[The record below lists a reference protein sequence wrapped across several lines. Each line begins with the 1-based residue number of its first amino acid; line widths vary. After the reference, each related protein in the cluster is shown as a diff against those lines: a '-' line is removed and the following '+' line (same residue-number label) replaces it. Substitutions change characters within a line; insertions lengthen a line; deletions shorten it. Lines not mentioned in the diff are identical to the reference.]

1 MRRRQLSMALSSG
14 SSSRPVQRSLKRLAA
29 PVFALGLLA
38 SCQSVPEQSEAKALA
53 VTPPPDVLPSP
64 VTSKPWLMATA
75 SVSDLDRTARFFQD
89 IGGYETLYRGP
100 LEASELAALDLPTEA
115 SAEVLT
121 LRAPGS
127 DAGYVRLIRF
137 DNVGRKLLTR
147 PGARAW
153 DTGCFWSFM
162 VRANDIER
170 IYDDAIAMGWGTE
183 TPIAPLSF
191 NGSELSIVVFK
202 GPDGLQVQ
210 AYERLNRPPP
220 EGFTPFERISRP
232 FNIMQMTRDREAVR
246 VLMEDVLG
254 FNRVW
259 YGAPYTDEEPTLMPL
274 GIPQNLTTSV
284 PYKAGIFT
292 PQTQTLY
299 GRMEYIEIDGL
310 DGFDYA
316 DRCAA
321 PNLGWLSVTYP
332 VESGAAAKELIRSRG
347 WTIEHEGYDTN
358 RPSFGP
364 MSIFSIKAPDGAA
377 IEFAEQAPTR

>member
-1 MRRRQLSMALSSG
+1 MPNLLN
-14 SSSRPVQRSLKRLAA
+14 KLAA
-29 PVFALGLLA
+29 PVFALGLFA
-38 SCQSVPEQSEAKALA
+38 SCEAIEPQTVQA
-53 VTPPPDVLPSP
+53 VTPAPDPLPSP
-64 VTSKPWLMATA
+64 VVTQPWLMATA
-75 SVSDLDRTARFFQD
+75 SVSDLDRTSQFFRE
-89 IGGYETLYRGP
+89 IGGYETLYQGP
-100 LEASELAALDLPTEA
+100 LEQGEVAALGLPEGATG
-115 SAEVLT
+115 EVLT

-137 DNVGRKLLTR
+137 DNVGRKVPTR

-162 VRANDIER
+162 VRANEMDV

-183 TPIAPLSF
+183 TPIAPLIF
-191 NGSELSIVVFK
+191 NGSELNIVVFK

-220 EGFTPFERISRP
+220 EGFTSFERLSRP

-259 YGAPYTDEEPTLMPL
+259 YGAPYTDQEPVLMPL

-284 PYKAGIFT
+284 PYKAGIFS

-316 DRCAA
+316 DRCVA

-332 VESGAAAKELIRSRG
+332 VASVADAKALIEARG
-347 WTIEHEGYDTN
+347 WDIEIEPYSTI
-358 RPSFGP
+358 RPSYSE
-364 MSIFSIKAPDGAA
+364 MSVFSIKAPDGAT
-377 IEFAEQAPTR
+377 IEFAEILAP

>member
-1 MRRRQLSMALSSG
+1 M
-14 SSSRPVQRSLKRLAA
+14 PSLWKQLAA
-29 PVFALGLLA
+29 PALALGLFA
-38 SCQSVPEQSEAKALA
+38 SCQNADLSSLSL
-53 VTPPPDVLPSP
+53 VTPSPDPLPSP
-64 VTSKPWLMATA
+64 VTTQPWLMATA
-75 SVSDLDRTARFFQD
+75 SVSDLEQTARFFRE
-89 IGGYETLYRGP
+89 IGGYETVYRG
-100 LEASELAALDLPTEA
+100 SLAQTEIDTLGLPDGA

-121 LRAPGS
+121 LRATGS

-137 DNVGRKLLTR
+137 DNAGRKIPTR

-162 VRANDIER
+162 VRANDLES

-191 NGSELSIVVFK
+191 NGSELNIVVFK

-220 EGFTPFERISRP
+220 EGFTPFERLSRP
-232 FNIMQMTRDREAVR
+232 FNIMQMTRDREAVWI
-246 VLMEDVLG
+246 LMEDVLG
-254 FNRVW
+254 FNRFW
-259 YGAPYTDEEPTLMPL
+259 YGPPYTDEEPVLMPL

-284 PYKAGIFT
+284 PYKAGIFS
-292 PQTQTLY
+292 PQTQILY

-316 DRCAA
+316 DRCNA

-332 VESGAAAKELIRSRG
+332 VASVDEAEALIQARG
-347 WTIEHEGYDTN
+347 WTVETN
-358 RPSFGP
+358 AYETSRPSFGD
-364 MSIFSIKAPDGAA
+364 ITVFAIKAPDGAT
-377 IEFAEQAPTR
+377 IEFAERLKP

>member
-1 MRRRQLSMALSSG
+1 MASKLA
-14 SSSRPVQRSLKRLAA
+14 SSSNTVRDYLSRLAA

-38 SCQSVPEQSEAKALA
+38 SCQSASAPSQQAS
-53 VTPPPDVLPSP
+53 VTPAPEPIPAP
-64 VTSKPWLMATA
+64 VTTEPWLMATA
-75 SVSDLDRTARFFQD
+75 SVSDLDQTARFFRE
-89 IGGYETLYRGP
+89 IGGYETVFEGWLDR
-100 LEASELAALDLPTEA
+100 SELRELGLPSEA
-115 SAEVLT
+115 RGEVLT

-127 DAGYVRLIRF
+127 DSGYVRLVRF
-137 DNVGRKLLTR
+137 DNAGRKVPTR

-162 VRANDIER
+162 VRANDLEA

-191 NGSELSIVVFK
+191 NGSELDIVVFK

-210 AYERLNRPPP
+210 AYERLNRPIP
-220 EGFTPFERISRP
+220 EGFTAFERLSRP

-246 VLMEDVLG
+246 ELMEDVLG
-254 FNRVW
+254 FERVW
-259 YGAPYTDEEPTLMPL
+259 YGPPYVDEEPTLMPL

-292 PQTQTLY
+292 PQTQSLY

-310 DGFDYA
+310 LGFDYA
-316 DRCAA
+316 DRCRA

-332 VESGAAAKELIRSRG
+332 VDAALDAKQMIEARG
-347 WTIEHEGYDTN
+347 WQIEQDIYETA
-358 RPSFGP
+358 RPSIGALR
-364 MSIFSIKAPDGAA
+364 IFSIKAPDGAT
-377 IEFAEQAPTR
+377 IEFAERTQG

>member
-1 MRRRQLSMALSSG
+1 M
-14 SSSRPVQRSLKRLAA
+14 QRSLKRLAA

-38 SCQSVPEQSEAKALA
+38 SCQAVPAETEVATVIPA
-53 VTPPPDVLPSP
+53 PEVLPSP
-64 VTSKPWLMATA
+64 ITSKPWLMATA
-75 SVSDLDRTARFFQD
+75 SVSDLDRTARFFQE

-100 LEASELAALDLPTEA
+100 LDASELTALSLPNGA
-115 SAEVLT
+115 SGEVLT
-121 LRAPGS
+121 LRAQGS

-137 DNVGRKLLTR
+137 DDAGRKVPTR

-162 VRANDIER
+162 VRANGLEQV
-170 IYDDAIAMGWGTE
+170 YDDAIALGWTTE

-210 AYERLNRPPP
+210 SYERLNRPPP
-220 EGFTPFERISRP
+220 EGFTPFERLSRP

-254 FNRVW
+254 FDRVW

-316 DRCAA
+316 DRCQA

-332 VESGAAAKELIRSRG
+332 VDSGAEAKQLIQERG
-347 WTIEHEGYDTN
+347 WAIDQDGYDTI
-358 RPSFGP
+358 RPSFGA
-364 MSIFSIKAPDGAA
+364 MHVFSIKAPDGAM
-377 IEFAEQAPTR
+377 IEFAEVTAAD

>member
-1 MRRRQLSMALSSG
+1 MSFL
-14 SSSRPVQRSLKRLAA
+14 PERLVA
-29 PVFALGLLA
+29 PVLALGLLA
-38 SCQSVPEQSEAKALA
+38 SCSSVPVEAPS
-53 VTPPPDVLPSP
+53 VTPAPDPLPSP
-64 VTSKPWLMATA
+64 IVTEPWAMATA
-75 SVSDLDRTARFFQD
+75 SVSDLEQTARFFLE
-89 IGGYETLYRGP
+89 IGGYETVHRGA
-100 LEASELAALDLPTEA
+100 LDSSEIAALGLVDGA
-115 SAEVLT
+115 SGEVMT
-121 LRAPGS
+121 LKAPGS
-127 DAGYVRLIRF
+127 DAGFVRLIRF
-137 DNVGRKLLTR
+137 DDAGRKVPTR

-162 VRANDIER
+162 VRANDLEG

-210 AYERLNRPPP
+210 AYERHNRPIP

-254 FNRVW
+254 FNRFW
-259 YGAPYTDEEPTLMPL
+259 YGPPRVDEEPVLMPL

-284 PYKAGIFT
+284 PYAAGIFS

-316 DRCAA
+316 DRCQA
-321 PNLGWLSVTYP
+321 PNLGWLSISYP
-332 VESGAAAKELIRSRG
+332 VPSVEEAKTLIEERG
-347 WTIEHEGYDTN
+347 WPIEQDIYETERSSVGTIN
-358 RPSFGP
+358 V
-364 MSIFSIKAPDGAA
+364 FSIKAPDGAS
-377 IEFAEQAPTR
+377 IEFFEVQ

>member
-1 MRRRQLSMALSSG
+1 MAFLPT
-14 SSSRPVQRSLKRLAA
+14 RVAA
-29 PVFALGLLA
+29 LVSALGLLA
-38 SCQSVPEQSEAKALA
+38 SCQGGAETEPQ
-53 VTPPPDVLPSP
+53 VTPAPEPLPSP
-64 VTSKPWLMATA
+64 ITTQPWLMATA
-75 SVSDLDRTARFFQD
+75 SVSDLEQTARFFTE
-89 IGGYETLYRGP
+89 IGGYEEVYRGP
-100 LEASELAALDLPTEA
+100 LDAAEIEAAGLNEEASG
-115 SAEVLT
+115 EVLT

-127 DAGYVRLIRF
+127 KDGFVRLVRYDDAG
-137 DNVGRKLLTR
+137 RKVPTR

-162 VRANDIER
+162 VRAYELEA

-191 NGSELSIVVFK
+191 NGSELNIVVFK

-210 AYERLNRPPP
+210 AYERLNRPVP
-220 EGFTPFERISRP
+220 EGYTPFERLSRP

-246 VLMEDVLG
+246 ELMEDVLG
-254 FNRVW
+254 FQRVW
-259 YGAPYTDEEPTLMPL
+259 YGKPRVDQEPVLMPL

-310 DGFDYA
+310 KGFDYA
-316 DRCAA
+316 ERCQA

-332 VESGAAAKELIRSRG
+332 VDSVSETKATIGARG
-347 WTIEHEGYDTN
+347 WAIEQDIYKTH
-358 RPSFGP
+358 RPSFG
-364 MSIFSIKAPDGAA
+364 SFEIVSIKAPDGAM
-377 IEFAEQAPTR
+377 IEFAESRD

>member
-1 MRRRQLSMALSSG
+1 MNFIAT
-14 SSSRPVQRSLKRLAA
+14 KLAA
-29 PVFALGLLA
+29 PVFALGLFA
-38 SCQSVPEQSEAKALA
+38 SCQAVLETGAVAE
-53 VTPPPDVLPSP
+53 VTPPPEVLPSP
-64 VTSKPWLMATA
+64 VTSAPWVMATA
-75 SVSDLDRTARFFQD
+75 SVSDLEQTARFFQE
-89 IGGYETLYRGP
+89 IGQYETVYRGP
-100 LEASELAALDLPTEA
+100 LDRAEIETLDLPEGA
-115 SAEVLT
+115 SGEVLT
-121 LRAPGS
+121 LKAPAS
-127 DAGYVRLIRF
+127 DAGFVRLIRF
-137 DNVGRKLLTR
+137 DNAGRKVPTR

-162 VRANDIER
+162 VRAYDLEGV
-170 IYDDAIAMGWGTE
+170 YDDAIAMGWGTE

-191 NGSELSIVVFK
+191 NGSELNIVVFK

-210 AYERLNRPPP
+210 AYERLNRPIP
-220 EGFTPFERISRP
+220 EGFTPFERLSRP

-254 FNRVW
+254 FERVW
-259 YGAPYTDEEPTLMPL
+259 YGPPYTDDAPTLMPL

-316 DRCAA
+316 DRCQA

-332 VESGAAAKELIRSRG
+332 VESVEAAKTMIEARG
-347 WTIEHEGYDTN
+347 WPIAQDVYATD
-358 RPSFGP
+358 RPSVGAVDV
-364 MSIFSIKAPDGAA
+364 FSIKAPDGAT
-377 IEFAEQAPTR
+377 IEFVEAK

>member
-1 MRRRQLSMALSSG
+1 M
-14 SSSRPVQRSLKRLAA
+14 SSSRVRKRLFRLAA
-29 PVFALGLLA
+29 PVFALGLFA
-38 SCQSVPEQSEAKALA
+38 SCQVSPDLEDVVS
-53 VTPPPDVLPSP
+53 VTPAPDPLPSAI
-64 VTSKPWLMATA
+64 TTQPWLMATA
-75 SVSDLDRTARFFQD
+75 SVSDLDQTARFFRE
-89 IGGYETLYRGP
+89 IGGYETIYEGALD
-100 LEASELAALDLPTEA
+100 ESEIAALNLPDGA
-115 SAEVLT
+115 SGEVLT

-137 DNVGRKLLTR
+137 DNAGRKVPTR

-162 VRANDIER
+162 VRANDLIA

-191 NGSELSIVVFK
+191 NGSELNIVVFK

-210 AYERLNRPPP
+210 AYERLNRPIP
-220 EGFTPFERISRP
+220 EGFTPFERLSRP

-246 VLMEDVLG
+246 ELMEDVLG
-254 FNRVW
+254 FERVW
-259 YGAPYTDEEPTLMPL
+259 YGPPYVDEQPTLMPL
-274 GIPQNLTTSV
+274 GIPQNLTTSI

-316 DRCAA
+316 QRCQA

-332 VESGAAAKELIRSRG
+332 VDSVEAAKAMIVSRG
-347 WTIEHEGYDTN
+347 WAIEQDIYAAE
-358 RPSFGP
+358 RPSFGDLKL
-364 MSIFSIKAPDGAA
+364 FSIKAPDGAT
-377 IEFAEQAPTR
+377 IEFAEAD

>member
-1 MRRRQLSMALSSG
+1 MI
-14 SSSRPVQRSLKRLAA
+14 
-29 PVFALGLLA
+29 ALGLFA
-38 SCQSVPEQSEAKALA
+38 SCQVAPVEEIA
-53 VTPPPDVLPSP
+53 VTPARDPLPSP
-64 VTSKPWLMATA
+64 VVTQPWIMATA
-75 SVSDLDRTARFFQD
+75 SVSDLDQTARFFTE
-89 IGGYETLYRGP
+89 IGGYETVYRGP
-100 LEASELAALDLPTEA
+100 RDPAEVQSLNLKDGASG
-115 SAEVLT
+115 EVLT

-137 DNVGRKLLTR
+137 DDAGRKVPTR

-162 VRANDIER
+162 VRANDLEA

-191 NGSELSIVVFK
+191 NGSELNIVVFK

-254 FNRVW
+254 FARFW
-259 YGAPYTDEEPTLMPL
+259 YGAPYTDTEPTLMPL

-284 PYKAGIFT
+284 PYKAGIFS
-292 PQTQTLY
+292 PQTQILY
-299 GRMEYIEIDGL
+299 GRM
-310 DGFDYA
+310 
-316 DRCAA
+316 
-321 PNLGWLSVTYP
+321 
-332 VESGAAAKELIRSRG
+332 
-347 WTIEHEGYDTN
+347 
-358 RPSFGP
+358 
-364 MSIFSIKAPDGAA
+364 
-377 IEFAEQAPTR
+377 

>member
-1 MRRRQLSMALSSG
+1 MK
-14 SSSRPVQRSLKRLAA
+14 RSLKMLAA
-29 PVFALGLLA
+29 PVFALGLFA
-38 SCQSVPEQSEAKALA
+38 SCQAELANPAPA
-53 VTPPPDVLPSP
+53 VTPPPDPLPSP
-64 VTSKPWLMATA
+64 VVTQPWLMATA
-75 SVSDLDRTARFFQD
+75 SVSNLDRTAAFFRD

-100 LEASELAALDLPTEA
+100 LDPAEVAALNLPEDATG
-115 SAEVLT
+115 EVMT
-121 LRAPGS
+121 LRAVGS

-137 DNVGRKLLTR
+137 DNAGRKVPTR

-162 VRANDIER
+162 VRADDLEA
-170 IYDDAIAMGWGTE
+170 IYDDAIALGWNTE

-191 NGSELSIVVFK
+191 NGSELNIVVFK

-210 AYERLNRPPP
+210 AYERLNRPIP
-220 EGFTPFERISRP
+220 EGFTPFERLSRP

-254 FNRVW
+254 FDRVW
-259 YGAPYTDEEPTLMPL
+259 YGPPYTDDEPVLMPL

-284 PYKAGIFT
+284 PYKAGIFS

-310 DGFDYA
+310 DGFDHA
-316 DRCAA
+316 DNCRA

-332 VESGAAAKELIRSRG
+332 VESAADAKALIMERG
-347 WTIEHEGYDTN
+347 WPIEQDRYTTH
-358 RPSFGP
+358 RPSFGTLDV
-364 MSIFSIKAPDGAA
+364 FAIKAPDGAM
-377 IEFAEQAPTR
+377 IEFAATQ

>member
-1 MRRRQLSMALSSG
+1 M
-14 SSSRPVQRSLKRLAA
+14 
-29 PVFALGLLA
+29 
-38 SCQSVPEQSEAKALA
+38 
-53 VTPPPDVLPSP
+53 
-64 VTSKPWLMATA
+64 
-75 SVSDLDRTARFFQD
+75 
-89 IGGYETLYRGP
+89 
-100 LEASELAALDLPTEA
+100 
-115 SAEVLT
+115 
-121 LRAPGS
+121 RAPGS

-137 DNVGRKLLTR
+137 DNAGRKVPTR

-210 AYERLNRPPP
+210 AYERLNRAPP
-220 EGFTPFERISRP
+220 EGFTPFERLSRP

-259 YGAPYTDEEPTLMPL
+259 YGAPYTDQDATLMPL
-274 GIPQNLTTSV
+274 GIPQNLTTSI

-310 DGFDYA
+310 DGFDYE
-316 DRCAA
+316 DRCDA

-332 VESGAAAKELIRSRG
+332 VDSSADAKQLIQLRG
-347 WTIEHEGYDTN
+347 WAIEHDEYMSN
-358 RPSFGP
+358 RPSYGP
-364 MSIFSIKAPDGAA
+364 MRVFSIKAPDGAT
-377 IEFAEQAPTR
+377 IEFAERVIIH

>member
-1 MRRRQLSMALSSG
+1 M
-14 SSSRPVQRSLKRLAA
+14 QRLLKRLTA
-29 PVFALGLLA
+29 PVFALGLFA
-38 SCQSVPEQSEAKALA
+38 SCQTLA
-53 VTPPPDVLPSP
+53 TEPLANNVTPPPDVLPSP
-64 VTSKPWLMATA
+64 VTSQPWLMATA
-75 SVSDLDRTARFFQD
+75 SVSDLDQTARFFTE

-100 LEASELAALDLPTEA
+100 LDQDDLATLDLPEGA
-115 SAEVLT
+115 SGDVLT

-137 DNVGRKLLTR
+137 DNAGRKVPTR

-170 IYDDAIAMGWGTE
+170 VYDDAIAMGWGTE

-210 AYERLNRPPP
+210 AYERLNRPIP
-220 EGFTPFERISRP
+220 EGFTPFARLSRP

-254 FNRVW
+254 FDRVW
-259 YGAPYTDEEPTLMPL
+259 YGAPYTDDQPTLMPL

-284 PYKAGIFT
+284 PYKAGIFS
-292 PQTQTLY
+292 PQTQKLY

-316 DRCAA
+316 DRCRA

-332 VESGAAAKELIRSRG
+332 VDSADAAKDKIVSRG
-347 WTIEHEGYDTN
+347 WEIEQEVYSTH
-358 RPSFGP
+358 RPSIGP
-364 MSIFSIKAPDGAA
+364 QKIFAIKAPDGAV
-377 IEFAEQAPTR
+377 IEFASAEPE